1 MTVGERIRALR
12 LEQRLTIEQLAMRVG
27 VSKGFLSDVE
37 NEQRKLGNDSL
48 LRVAQALGASVDYL
62 LRGDEPETPLAA
74 PDVIPRELAMFAQ
87 EEGLSYGQ
95 TVELLNA
102 HNSVVARRSGAGRPA
117 LSVAEWR
124 RLFAAIKDVF
134 GER

>member
-12 LEQRLTIEQLAMRVG
+12 IEQRLTIEQLAARVG

-37 NEQRKLGNDSL
+37 NDQRRLGSDSL
-48 LRVAQALGASVDYL
+48 LRVAQALGASVDFL
-62 LRGDEPETPLAA
+62 LSGDEPETPLVA
-74 PDVIPRELAMFAQ
+74 PDVIPRELAVFAQ
-87 EEGLSYGQ
+87 EEGLSYMQ

-102 HNSVVARRSGAGRPA
+102 HNSVVARRSALGRA
-117 LSVAEWR
+117 SLSVAEWR
-124 RLFAAIKDVF
+124 RLYDAIKDVF